1 MTPVLK
7 IFWMIEWY
15 SSQNFPIFC
24 VIDDLMFWMNSSC
37 FSHQVK
43 ERPDVGVYVK
53 DLSAFVVNNADD
65 MDRIMTLGNKNS
77 KLSPFKG

>member
-1 MTPVLK
+1 MCVFDLCSVL
-7 IFWMIEWY
+7 I
-15 SSQNFPIFC
+15 
-24 VIDDLMFWMNSSC
+24 L
-37 FSHQVK
+37 QVK

-77 KLSPFKG
+77 MYL

>member
-1 MTPVLK
+1 M
-7 IFWMIEWY
+7 
-15 SSQNFPIFC
+15 QNAEC
-24 VIDDLMFWMNSSC
+24 ADLLYRALLF
-37 FSHQVK
+37 FFALQVK

-77 KLSPFKG
+77 ESFVHIILI

>member
-1 MTPVLK
+1 M
-7 IFWMIEWY
+7 
-15 SSQNFPIFC
+15 QNAEC
-24 VIDDLMFWMNSSC
+24 ADLMLYKALF
-37 FSHQVK
+37 FALQVK

-77 KLSPFKG
+77 ESFVYIILI

>member
-1 MTPVLK
+1 MSL
-7 IFWMIEWY
+7 Y
-15 SSQNFPIFC
+15 
-24 VIDDLMFWMNSSC
+24 L
-37 FSHQVK
+37 QVK

-77 KLSPFKG
+77 AFFSLIREVKISLRQRHEYENEIFVCWHHHFLCSL